1 MIDKLDGR
9 RAQVLVESLIVEV
22 NANKLAE
29 FGIQWQGV
37 MGKQGDGTIGV
48 IGTNS
53 GAAGA
58 NILGITSA
66 LASGNAGEAALVGIR
81 PSDLR
86 PAAAGEAAVSSR
98 VHLIEPLGD
107 VTVVSVEA
115 GGETLRMV
123 LPEQGASGM
132 KPGDT
137 VPITIDLSK
146 IHIFRAASGQ
156 VMT

>member
-1 MIDKLDGR
+1 VAGKIGSPHMNMVKATLAADMASLDTPLGR
-9 RAQVLVESLIVEV
+9 I
-22 NANKLAE
+22 NALRPVKT
-29 FGIQWQGV
+29 GQ
-37 MGKQGDGTIGV
+37 
-48 IGTNS
+48 
-53 GAAGA
+53 
-58 NILGITSA
+58 
-66 LASGNAGEAALVGIR
+66 AGEAALVGIR

-86 PAAAGEAAVSSR
+86 PAGSGEAAVPSR

-123 LPEQGASGM
+123 LPEQSAAGM
-132 KPGDT
+132 KPGDEI
-137 VPITIDLSK
+137 PITIDMSK